1 MLPESWRGALHISS
15 FFSEILD
22 FIYSTV
28 LIFNLIYLE
37 WCDTENQQ
45 LAGAENVQA
54 KFERFDVNV

>member
-1 MLPESWRGALHISS
+1 MLPESWRGALQISS

-28 LIFNLIYLE
+28 LIFILIYLE
-37 WCDTENQQ
+37 WRDTDNQQ

-54 KFERFDVNV
+54 KFERFDINV